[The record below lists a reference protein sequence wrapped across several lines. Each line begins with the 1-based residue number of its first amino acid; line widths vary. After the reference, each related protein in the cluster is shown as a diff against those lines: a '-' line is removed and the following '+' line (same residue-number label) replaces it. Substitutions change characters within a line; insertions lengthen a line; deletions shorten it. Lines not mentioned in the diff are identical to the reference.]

1 LILLNSITQ
10 VAKAYRCEPPL
21 PQLSSLLR
29 QENDIKPAEKK
40 KKKKARPQWFIL
52 IILATQETKIRR
64 IMV

>member
-40 KKKKARPQWFIL
+40 KKKARPQWFIL

>member
-40 KKKKARPQWFIL
+40 KKARPQWFIL